1 MNKETDI
8 MKKKYKIAAIA
19 LIVII
24 SAAAAISFIYKE
36 EKISVYE
43 VGEKSVLKETVRETG
58 IIKSGRSAS
67 LSPSFDGTASVYVE
81 LGDRVKKG
89 QLIAEV
95 DPENIENAI
104 SQINAQISSLSGQK
118 NATGISNPQ
127 GREIEVQKILVENT
141 KRRLDKAVS
150 DLEKAESLLAA
161 GGISE
166 SELEVIRSSTK
177 DIESELRIQE
187 NNLAAMEN
195 NSYAM
200 NSYFNGQI
208 QSLQSQKAALLSKR
222 AKAQML
228 SPFDGIITSLN
239 ISDGGFV
246 SPQMPVADIS
256 SADNKT
262 VFSEIA
268 ANVAAELGEG
278 DSVEIIYETK
288 NSEKTFQGKITRISD
303 FAVTSISSLG
313 LEEQKMTVETFFEGI
328 EDIPVGYSLDINFV
342 TIEKKDVFSI
352 PKMCIFEKDGEDHI
366 FKVEDGR
373 IKTQKVRTG
382 IETATMTEII
392 EGVEEGDAVVAE
404 PDNEKLRD
412 GTRVTY

>member
-1 MNKETDI
+1 MNKEIDI

-141 KRRLDKAVS
+141 KRSLDKAVS

>member
-141 KRRLDKAVS
+141 KRSLDKAVS

-382 IETATMTEII
+382 IATATMTEII
-392 EGVEEGDAVVAE
+392 EGGEEGDAVVAE

>member
-141 KRRLDKAVS
+141 KRSLDKAVS

-373 IKTQKVRTG
+373 IKTQKVRSG

>member
-8 MKKKYKIAAIA
+8 MKKKYKIAVIA
-19 LIVII
+19 LILII

-141 KRRLDKAVS
+141 KRSLDKAVS

>member
-141 KRRLDKAVS
+141 KRSLDKAVS

-208 QSLQSQKAALLSKR
+208 QSLQSQKAALLSKK

>member
-8 MKKKYKIAAIA
+8 MKKKYKIAVIA

-141 KRRLDKAVS
+141 KRSLDKAVS

>member
-141 KRRLDKAVS
+141 KRSLDKAVS

-352 PKMCIFEKDGEDHI
+352 PKMCIFEKDGEDYI

>member
-1 MNKETDI
+1 
-8 MKKKYKIAAIA
+8 MKKKYKIAVIA

-36 EKISVYE
+36 ERISVYE

-118 NATGISNPQ
+118 NATGMSNPQ
-127 GREIEVQKILVENT
+127 GREIESQEILIESI
-141 KRRLDKAVS
+141 KRNLEKAAS

-187 NNLAAMEN
+187 NNLAAMRN

-208 QSLQSQKAALLSKR
+208 QSLQSQKSALLSKK
-222 AKAQML
+222 AKAQIL
-228 SPFDGIITSLN
+228 SPFDGVITSLN

-268 ANVAAELGEG
+268 ANVAAELREG

-288 NSEKTFQGKITRISD
+288 NSEKTFEGKIIRISD
-303 FAVTSISSLG
+303 FAVTNISSLG

-328 EDIPVGYSLDINFV
+328 KDIPVGYSLDINFV

-366 FKVEDGR
+366 LKVEDGR
-373 IKTQKVRTG
+373 IRTQKVRTG

>member
-141 KRRLDKAVS
+141 KRSLDKAVS

-328 EDIPVGYSLDINFV
+328 EDIPVGYSFDINFV

>member
-8 MKKKYKIAAIA
+8 MKKKYKIAVIA

-58 IIKSGRSAS
+58 LIKSGRSAS

-141 KRRLDKAVS
+141 KRSLDKAVS

>member
-24 SAAAAISFIYKE
+24 SAGAAISFIYKE

-141 KRRLDKAVS
+141 KRSLDKAVS

>member
-36 EKISVYE
+36 ERISVYE

-141 KRRLDKAVS
+141 KRSLDKAVS

>member
-8 MKKKYKIAAIA
+8 MKKKYKIAVIV

-141 KRRLDKAVS
+141 KRSLDKAVS

-208 QSLQSQKAALLSKR
+208 QSLQSQKAALLSKK

>member
-58 IIKSGRSAS
+58 IIKSGRSAL

-141 KRRLDKAVS
+141 KRSLDKAVS

>member
-141 KRRLDKAVS
+141 KRSLDKAVS

-313 LEEQKMTVETFFEGI
+313 LEEQKMTVETFFEGV

>member
-1 MNKETDI
+1 
-8 MKKKYKIAAIA
+8 MKKKYKIAVIV

-141 KRRLDKAVS
+141 KRSLDKAVS

>member
-19 LIVII
+19 LTLII

-141 KRRLDKAVS
+141 KRSLDKAVS

>member
-141 KRRLDKAVS
+141 KRSLDKAVS

-328 EDIPVGYSLDINFV
+328 EDIPAGYSLDINFV

>member
-8 MKKKYKIAAIA
+8 MKKKYKIAARA

-141 KRRLDKAVS
+141 KRSLDKAVS

>member
-141 KRRLDKAVS
+141 KRSLDKAVS

-373 IKTQKVRTG
+373 IKTQKVRNG

>member
-8 MKKKYKIAAIA
+8 MKKKYKIAVIA

-141 KRRLDKAVS
+141 KRSLDKAVS

-268 ANVAAELGEG
+268 ANVAAELREG

-373 IKTQKVRTG
+373 IKTQKVKNG

-392 EGVEEGDAVVAE
+392 EGVEEGDAVVPE

>member
-1 MNKETDI
+1 MNKEIDI
-8 MKKKYKIAAIA
+8 MKKKYKIAVIV

-141 KRRLDKAVS
+141 KRSLDKAVS

-208 QSLQSQKAALLSKR
+208 QSLQSQKAALLSKK

>member
-8 MKKKYKIAAIA
+8 MKKKYKIAVIV

-141 KRRLDKAVS
+141 KRSLEKAES

-208 QSLQSQKAALLSKR
+208 QSLKSQKAALLSKR

-278 DSVEIIYETK
+278 DSVDIIYETK

>member
-141 KRRLDKAVS
+141 KRSLDKAVS

-328 EDIPVGYSLDINFV
+328 EDIPVGYSLDITFV

>member
-8 MKKKYKIAAIA
+8 MKKKYKIVAIA

-141 KRRLDKAVS
+141 KRSLDKAVS

>member
-1 MNKETDI
+1 

-19 LIVII
+19 LIVLI

-36 EKISVYE
+36 EKVSVYE
-43 VGEKSVLKETVRETG
+43 VGERSLLKETVRETG
-58 IIKSGRSAS
+58 IIKSGRQAS
-67 LSPSFDGTASVYVE
+67 ISPSFDGTASVYVE

-104 SQINAQISSLSGQK
+104 SQINAQISSISGQK
-118 NATGISNPQ
+118 NATGMSNPQ
-127 GREIEVQKILVENT
+127 GKEIEAQKILIESI
-141 KRRLDKAVS
+141 KRS
-150 DLEKAESLLAA
+150 LEKAKSDLGKSELLLDA
-161 GGISE
+161 GAISE
-166 SELEVIRSSTK
+166 NELEAIRKSAK

-187 NNLAAMEN
+187 NNLAAMRN
-195 NSYAM
+195 NSHAM
-200 NSYFNGQI
+200 NAYFNGQI
-208 QSLQSQKAALLSKR
+208 QSLQSQKSALLSKK
-222 AKAQML
+222 AKAQIL
-228 SPFDGIITSLN
+228 SPFDGIIISLN

-246 SPQMPVADIS
+246 SPQLPVAEIS

-262 VFSEIA
+262 VISEIA
-268 ANVAAELGEG
+268 ANVAAELKEG
-278 DSVEIIYETK
+278 DGVEIIYETK
-288 NSEKTFQGKITRISD
+288 NSEKMFKGKIVRISD

-313 LEEQKMTVETFFEGI
+313 LEEQKMTVETSFEGI
-328 EDIPVGYSLDINFV
+328 EGIPEGYSLDINFV

-366 FKVEDGR
+366 FKVQDGR
-373 IKTQKVRTG
+373 IRTQKVRIG

-392 EGVEEGDAVVAE
+392 EGVESGDAVVSE
-404 PDNEKLRD
+404 PDNEKLKE

>member
-141 KRRLDKAVS
+141 KRSLDKAVS

-328 EDIPVGYSLDINFV
+328 EDIPAGYSLDINFV

-373 IKTQKVRTG
+373 IKTQKVRSG

>member
-8 MKKKYKIAAIA
+8 MKKKYKIAVIA

-43 VGEKSVLKETVRETG
+43 VGEKSVLKEKVRETG

-141 KRRLDKAVS
+141 KRSLDKAVS

>member
-8 MKKKYKIAAIA
+8 MKKKYKIAVIA

-141 KRRLDKAVS
+141 KRSLDKAVS

-342 TIEKKDVFSI
+342 TIEKRDVFSI

>member
-24 SAAAAISFIYKE
+24 SAAAAISLIYKE

-67 LSPSFDGTASVYVE
+67 LSPSFDGTASVYVV

-141 KRRLDKAVS
+141 KRSLDKAVS

>member
-8 MKKKYKIAAIA
+8 MKKKYKIAVIA

-141 KRRLDKAVS
+141 KRSLDKAVS

-328 EDIPVGYSLDINFV
+328 EDIPAGYSLDINFV

>member
-141 KRRLDKAVS
+141 KRSLDKAVS

-288 NSEKTFQGKITRISD
+288 NSEKTFQGKITRMSD
-303 FAVTSISSLG
+303 FAVTNISSLG

>member
-141 KRRLDKAVS
+141 KRSLEKAVS

>member
-8 MKKKYKIAAIA
+8 MKKKYKIAVIA

-141 KRRLDKAVS
+141 KRSLDKAVS

-208 QSLQSQKAALLSKR
+208 QSLQSQKAALLSKK

>member
-141 KRRLDKAVS
+141 KRSLDKAVS

-228 SPFDGIITSLN
+228 SSFDGIITSLN

>member
-141 KRRLDKAVS
+141 KRSLDKAVS

-228 SPFDGIITSLN
+228 SPFDGIIMSLN

>member
-1 MNKETDI
+1 
-8 MKKKYKIAAIA
+8 MKKKYKIAVIA

-36 EKISVYE
+36 ERISVYE

-118 NATGISNPQ
+118 NATGMSNPQ
-127 GREIEVQKILVENT
+127 GREIESQQILIESI
-141 KRRLDKAVS
+141 KRNLEKAAS

-187 NNLAAMEN
+187 NNLAAMRN

-208 QSLQSQKAALLSKR
+208 QSLQSQKSALLSKK
-222 AKAQML
+222 AKAQIL
-228 SPFDGIITSLN
+228 SPFDGVITSLN

-268 ANVAAELGEG
+268 ANVAAELREG

-288 NSEKTFQGKITRISD
+288 NSEKTFEGKIIRISD
-303 FAVTSISSLG
+303 FAVTNISSLG

-328 EDIPVGYSLDINFV
+328 KDIPVGYSLDINFV

-366 FKVEDGR
+366 LKVEDGR
-373 IKTQKVRTG
+373 IRTQKVRTG